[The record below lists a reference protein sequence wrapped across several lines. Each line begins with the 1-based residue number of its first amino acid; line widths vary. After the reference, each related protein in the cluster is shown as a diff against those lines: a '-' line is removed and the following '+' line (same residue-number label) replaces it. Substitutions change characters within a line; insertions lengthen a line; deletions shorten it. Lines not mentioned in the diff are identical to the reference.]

1 MAMGDSELS
10 WHPTSTASL
19 SLNIP
24 IFDGF
29 SKRFNIK
36 QTRKTIDMLNLQ
48 KEDTERNLRIAM
60 KTYTDQMEL
69 CLKNFDAAK
78 NTVDLASKSYQITE
92 KMYEVGKVTLV
103 ELNDAQL
110 ALTQSQLT
118 IYQAIH
124 DYMVAKAS
132 LDELLGNEE

>member
-1 MAMGDSELS
+1 
-10 WHPTSTASL
+10 
-19 SLNIP
+19 
-24 IFDGF
+24 
-29 SKRFNIK
+29 
-36 QTRKTIDMLNLQ
+36 
-48 KEDTERNLRIAM
+48 M